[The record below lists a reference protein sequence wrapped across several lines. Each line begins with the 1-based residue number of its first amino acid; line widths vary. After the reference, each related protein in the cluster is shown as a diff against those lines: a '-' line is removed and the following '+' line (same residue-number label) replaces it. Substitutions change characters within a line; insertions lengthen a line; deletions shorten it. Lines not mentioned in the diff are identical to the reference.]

1 MREIWTELS
10 LIYMQFNNKTGYRNR
25 KNIIQLIHK
34 DDPVENREKVSKFK
48 SLAGMNISFE
58 HLYGCSY
65 ERGRAR
71 DLQTT
76 ILISSGVQILD
87 GQGSRDSKGIPT

>member
-10 LIYMQFNNKTGYRNR
+10 LIYMEFNNKTGYLNR
-25 KNIIQLIHK
+25 KNLIQLIHK
-34 DDPVENREKVSKFK
+34 DDPVDNREKVSRFQ

-58 HLYGCSY
+58 HLFGCSY

-71 DLQTT
+71 DPQIPVLYLY
-76 ILISSGVQILD
+76 ILNF
-87 GQGSRDSKGIPT
+87 RDN

>member
-71 DLQTT
+71 DP
-76 ILISSGVQILD
+76 QILGWSLD
-87 GQGSRDSKGIPT
+87 VPTRFEDN

>member
-10 LIYMQFNNKTGYRNR
+10 LIYMEFNNKTGYRNR
-25 KNIIQLIHK
+25 KNLIQLIHK
-34 DDPVENREKVSKFK
+34 DDPVDNREKVSRFQ

-58 HLYGCSY
+58 HLFGCSY

-71 DLQTT
+71 DP
-76 ILISSGVQILD
+76 QIPVLYLY
-87 GQGSRDSKGIPT
+87 IPNFKDN